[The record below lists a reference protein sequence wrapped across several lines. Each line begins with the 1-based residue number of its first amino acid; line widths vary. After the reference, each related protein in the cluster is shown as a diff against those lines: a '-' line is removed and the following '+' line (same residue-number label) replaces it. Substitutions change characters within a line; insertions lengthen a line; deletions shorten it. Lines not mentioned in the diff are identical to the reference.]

1 MDVKNLPRKPRMI
14 VGKIGLDGHN
24 RGAYV
29 VAHGLSLQ
37 GVEVIYTGL
46 RQSPITIARAAVQED
61 VDVIGISSMVGAHI
75 SIMKKLRA
83 ELEKMNALD
92 IPVTIGGIIPKDDY
106 DQLYALGV
114 KRIFPTGTEVKEIA
128 HYVFSLVA
136 DPVWHCEV
144 PESLTGSVRDG
155 LSLLGTHCETCNM
168 TFFPKRKNC
177 PHCLD
182 DTHVKAIP
190 LSKTGRLQSC
200 IVTQAAPPGY
210 PVPHAQGYVELD
222 NSGIRLFTLLTD
234 YDEATLRAGCEMELK
249 CVERRRNEN
258 DEAIYSYR
266 FRPKS

>member
-1 MDVKNLPRKPRMI
+1 MDLKDLPRKPRML

-29 VAHGLSLQ
+29 VAQGLSGQ

-46 RQSPITIARAAVQED
+46 RQTPNTIARAAVQED
-61 VDVIGISSMVGAHI
+61 VDVIGISSMVGAHVSTI
-75 SIMKKLRA
+75 KKLRD
-83 ELEKMNALD
+83 ELMKLNATD
-92 IPVTIGGIIPKDDY
+92 IPITIGGIIPREDY
-106 DQLYALGV
+106 DMLYSLGV

-128 HYVFSLVA
+128 QYVFSVVK

-144 PESLTGSVRDG
+144 PESLTGSLREG
-155 LSLLGTHCETCNM
+155 FSLLGTHCESCNR

-177 PHCLD
+177 PFCMD
-182 DTHVKAIP
+182 DAHVKAVP
-190 LSKTGRLQSC
+190 LSRTGTLQSC

-210 PVPHAQGYVELD
+210 PVPHAQGYVELN

-234 YDEATLRAGCEMELK
+234 YDEATLKAGCAMELK

-266 FRPKS
+266 FRPIS